1 MRRLL
6 ATVTVGALMLA
17 LSACNGDTK
26 PAGTNTSAAAPVSAS
41 QTPAPE
47 PLPAVAGAIPPAPM
61 PPGTPGAPQSTRSLA
76 SFAKSTTAACFDRT
90 KEPYTAVVDTHFH
103 PKPFGGEATPPEQLF
118 ATLDKAGVRFVN
130 YFGIGQSLDM
140 ASTCT
145 YYLDCPGTSALP
157 SIKNDFVNGVE
168 VKATAHPNLNIV
180 LSMTFIDL
188 QNPQTVV
195 DTIKLYDKEFP
206 GMFKWAGELNVV
218 KQALMKNQHEAATI
232 EDIDNWAPFMKILR
246 ERGIP
251 VTLHS
256 DLGNDANPTQFVPL
270 MTHIL
275 QKYPDNKIV
284 WAHMGLSKELAKMDA
299 KDHIAIMK
307 KALDADPN
315 LMLDISWDVIYNNY
329 KGYGDEFVKF
339 FNEYPDRILPGS
351 DYVAARNKKADQ
363 YAKELEITSRVNRFL
378 SDDAFR
384 KIALGDN
391 YFRLLNLDYHAPEVC
406 PHP

>member
-1 MRRLL
+1 MRTLL
-6 ATVTVGALMLA
+6 ETVTVGAIVIA
-17 LSACNGDTK
+17 LGACSGCTNQSSTK
-26 PAGTNTSAAAPVSAS
+26 QSDAATAAPA
-41 QTPAPE
+41 
-47 PLPAVAGAIPPAPM
+47 PLPAVPGAIPPAPT
-61 PPGTPGAPQSTRSLA
+61 PPGTPGAAQSTRSLA
-76 SFAKSTTAACFDRT
+76 SFAKSNTSATCYDRT

-103 PKPFGGEATPPEQLF
+103 PKPFGGQAMPPDVLF
-118 ATLDKAGVRFVN
+118 GYLDKAGVRFVN

-140 ASTCT
+140 TSSCT

-168 VKATAHPNLNIV
+168 VKAYPHENLHIV

-188 QNPQTVV
+188 QNPEAVV
-195 DTIKLYDKEFP
+195 DTIRLYDKEFP

-218 KQALMKNQHEAATI
+218 KQALMKNQHEGATI
-232 EDIDNWAPFMKILR
+232 EDIDNWAPFMKVLQ

-270 MTHIL
+270 MKHVL
-275 QKYPDNKIV
+275 QKYPNNKIV

-299 KDHIAIMK
+299 KEHITIMK
-307 KALDADPN
+307 AALDSSPN

-329 KGYGDEFVKF
+329 KEFGAEFVDF
-339 FNEYPDRILPGS
+339 FNAYPDRILPGS
-351 DYVAARNKKADQ
+351 DFVAAGNKKPDQ

-384 KIALGDN
+384 KIALGEN
-391 YFRLLNLDYHAPEVC
+391 YFRLMNLEYRAPEIC
-406 PHP
+406 R